1 MDDIKLAKDRQQ
13 EIVIKGANETR
24 SYLASGTSRLKVEI
38 GQSVERGEVLTEGS
52 IEPKNYLSV
61 SGLNATESYL
71 LKRSS
76 KSLPYARC
84 RN

>member
-1 MDDIKLAKDRQQ
+1 M
-13 EIVIKGANETR
+13 
-24 SYLASGTSRLKVEI
+24 KVEI

-71 LKRSS
+71 LKEVQKVYRMQGVEIDDKHVEVMAITSTCLSS
-76 KSLPYARC
+76 ISTPCIR
-84 RN
+84 